1 MPRSKK
7 SIVPQSA
14 ETRDTMVHP
23 FAKATGARDANV
35 SIRLVQQAVSAMNF
49 TIDLAK
55 EKRAE
60 QYQTALKLLQQIN
73 PQNELE
79 GLLAVQ
85 MFGVHEAA
93 MECLRRAVPIAEIPA
108 ARDSNL
114 KHAVKLMGLF
124 SRQLE
129 ALDRMRGKGQQKMT
143 VERVN
148 VESGGQ
154 AIVGQVDASRNWPTR
169 DPESK
174 AAAAEETLEHD
185 PSDAVNSGSS
195 KKAKKKKRK
204 KTASKK
210 RA

>member
-14 ETRDTMVHP
+14 ETRGTVAHS
-23 FAKATGARDANV
+23 FTEATGARDSKV
-35 SIRLVQQAVSAMNF
+35 SIRLVYQAVSAMNF
-49 TIDLAK
+49 PIDLAK

-93 MECLRRAVPIAEIPA
+93 MECLRRAVPIAEMPA

-129 ALDRMRGKGQQKMT
+129 VLDRMRGKGQQKMT

-174 AAAAEETLEHD
+174 ATAAEETLEHD
-185 PSDAVNSGSS
+185 PSDAVNSSSS
-195 KKAKKKKRK
+195 KKAKKKRK

>member
-14 ETRDTMVHP
+14 ETRGTVAHP
-23 FAKATGARDANV
+23 FTEATGARDSKV
-35 SIRLVQQAVSAMNF
+35 SIRLVYQAVSAMNF
-49 TIDLAK
+49 PIDLAK

-60 QYQTALKLLQQIN
+60 QYQTALKLLQEIN

-93 MECLRRAVPIAEIPA
+93 MECLRRTVPIAEMPV

-124 SRQLE
+124 TRQLE
-129 ALDRMRGKGQQKMT
+129 TLERLRGKGQQRMT

-154 AIVGQVDASRNWPTR
+154 AIVGNVHAN
-169 DPESK
+169 PEGPIK
-174 AAAAEETLEHD
+174 TADVKTPVVKETLEHD
-185 PSDAVNSGSS
+185 SSDVVNLNSS
-195 KKAKKKKRK
+195 KKTKKRK
-204 KTASKK
+204 TVSKK